1 MARMYP
7 DVRPG
12 DLEHSSEEP
21 VYVALRDQLSDDY
34 SVLHSY
40 PWLRPWR
47 GDSLLEGEAD
57 FVVVH
62 AQRGIL
68 VLEVK
73 GGEMI
78 RHDGRR
84 WFRDTTA
91 GSKEFQ
97 DPFVQAR
104 RNMHALLDIVRER
117 SGRRLGKEDM
127 AHGYAVVFP
136 HLDYE
141 GSPPP
146 HADKAIIIS
155 RKHMPMMG
163 QAIEAAYKAWTD
175 GSNAAKP
182 LGDMQYRMLLND
194 CLMPKFRVFRPIG
207 PDISKAAE
215 RLLELTEM
223 QAQVFEGLYA
233 RDRVLVEGVAGSGK
247 TFLALARALAFARG
261 GKRTLFVCYN
271 KELAAWLRA
280 QVEEDPTTA
289 EFREL
294 LTIKHFHALAADLAK
309 DAGIPFRPAAGG
321 PLTDAFWN
329 DEVPDLVEQA
339 VLSLEGNGRAQYFDA
354 IVVDEAQDFCLGW
367 WYALTQAVMAKPDG
381 PLYAFLDPN
390 QSLRGEVQRPDIDF
404 GPPFKLTI
412 NCRNTQRIA
421 SASASV
427 LSLTP
432 HIFKRAPVG
441 GALRV
446 LRAGS
451 DRQQK
456 GLVLQELRSLLQ
468 REGVTSQQIAVI
480 GPAAKDKGSLAD
492 VNDVDGVPLVTS
504 TLAWRAGSGVLVTT
518 ARSFKGLEAEVVL
531 LYDLG
536 GFGPLFKREDLY
548 VSCTRAK
555 VRLVAV
561 VHGEQCR
568 EVIAVAQAASEAER

>member
-7 DVRPG
+7 DVSPSE
-12 DLEHSSEEP
+12 LEHASEEP
-21 VYVALRDQLSDDY
+21 VYVALRDQLGDDY
-34 SVLHSY
+34 AVLHSY

-47 GDSLLEGEAD
+47 GDALLEGEAD

-62 AQRGIL
+62 PQRGIL

-73 GGEMI
+73 GGETI

-84 WFRDTTA
+84 WFRETES
-91 GSKEFQ
+91 GPKEFQ

-104 RNMHALLDIVRER
+104 RNMHALLEIVRER

-127 AHGYAVVFP
+127 AYGYAVVFP

-155 RKHMPMMG
+155 RKHLPMMA
-163 QAIEAAYKAWTD
+163 QAIEVAYGAWTD
-175 GSNAAKP
+175 APNAMKR
-182 LGDMQYRMLLND
+182 LGHEQYRVLLSD
-194 CLMPKFRVFRPIG
+194 CLMPKFRVFRSVG

-215 RLLELTEM
+215 RLLELTET

-233 RDRVLVEGVAGSGK
+233 QDRVLVEGVAGSGK
-247 TFLALARALAFARG
+247 TFLALHRALAFARE

-280 QVEEDPTTA
+280 QVDEDPTTA
-289 EFREL
+289 EFRGL
-294 LTIKHFHALAADLAK
+294 LTIKHFHALASDLAK
-309 DAGIPFRPAAGG
+309 DAGIAFKPAAGG
-321 PLTDAFWN
+321 PLTDAFWD
-329 DEVPDLVEQA
+329 DEVPDLVVQA
-339 VLSLEGNGRAQYFDA
+339 VLTLEEEGRARYFDA
-354 IVVDEAQDFCLGW
+354 IVVDEAQDFCLSW
-367 WYALTQAVMAKPDG
+367 WYALTQAVLSKPDG

-390 QSLRGEVQRPDIDF
+390 QSLRGEVQWPEIEF
-404 GPPFKLTI
+404 GARFKLTI

-421 SASASV
+421 TASASV

-468 REGVTSQQIAVI
+468 RDGVTPPQIAVI
-480 GPAAKDKGSLAD
+480 GPATKDKGGLAD
-492 VNDVDGVPLVTS
+492 VSDVDGVPLVTS
-504 TLAWRAGSGVLVTT
+504 TLTWRAGGGVLVTT
-518 ARSFKGLEAEVVL
+518 ARSFKGLEAEVVV

-548 VSCTRAK
+548 VSCTRAMA
-555 VRLVAV
+555 LLIAI

-568 EVIAVAQAASEAER
+568 EVIAIAQAASEAAR

>member
-7 DVRPG
+7 DVPPSE
-12 DLEHSSEEP
+12 LEHESEEP
-21 VYVALRDQLSDDY
+21 VYVALRDQLGDDY

-47 GDSLLEGEAD
+47 GDALLEGEAD

-62 AQRGIL
+62 PRRGIL

-73 GGEMI
+73 GGETI

-84 WFRDTTA
+84 WCRDT
-91 GSKEFQ
+91 GDGPKEFQ

-104 RNMHALLDIVRER
+104 KNMHALLDIIRER
-117 SGRRLGKEDM
+117 SGRRLSKDDM

-141 GSPPP
+141 GLPPP

-155 RKHMPMMG
+155 RKHLLMMG
-163 QAIEAAYKAWTD
+163 QAIEAAYGSWTD
-175 GSNAAKP
+175 APNAPQP
-182 LGDMQYRMLLND
+182 LGHEQYRLLLND
-194 CLMPKFRVFRPIG
+194 CLMPKFRVFRPVG
-207 PDISKAAE
+207 PDISNAAE
-215 RLLELTEM
+215 RLLELTET
-223 QAQVFEGLYA
+223 QAQVFEGLYVQ
-233 RDRVLVEGVAGSGK
+233 DRVLVEGVAGSGK
-247 TFLALARALAFARG
+247 TFLALNRAIAFARQ

-271 KELAAWLRA
+271 KELAAWLRV
-280 QVEEDPTTA
+280 QVEEDSTTA
-289 EFREL
+289 TFRDL
-294 LTIKHFHALAADLAK
+294 LTVNHFHSLAADLAK
-309 DAGIPFRPAAGG
+309 DAQIDFRPQAGG
-321 PLTDAFWN
+321 PPTDAFWN
-329 DEVPDLVEQA
+329 DEVPDLMEQA
-339 VLSLEGNGRAQYFDA
+339 VLNLGEAAQYDA

-367 WYALTQAVMAKPDG
+367 WYVLTNSILTKSDG

-390 QSLRGEVQRPDIDF
+390 QSLRGEVQWPEIEF
-404 GPPFKLTI
+404 GARFKLTI

-421 SASASV
+421 TASASV

-432 HIFKRAPVG
+432 HLFKRAPVG

-468 REGVTSQQIAVI
+468 REGVTPQQIAVI

-492 VNDVDGVPLVTS
+492 VSEVDGVPFVTS
-504 TLAWRAGSGVLVTT
+504 TLTWRAGGGVLVTT
-518 ARSFKGLEAEVVL
+518 ARSFKGLEAEVVV

-555 VRLVAV
+555 ALLVAI
-561 VHGEQCR
+561 VHGDKCR
-568 EVIAVAQAASEAER
+568 EVILAAQEAAEQP

>member
-7 DVRPG
+7 DVPPSEI
-12 DLEHSSEEP
+12 EHTSEEP
-21 VYVALRDQLSDDY
+21 VYVALRDQLGDDY
-34 SVLHSY
+34 AVLHSY

-47 GDSLLEGEAD
+47 GDALLEGEAD
-57 FVVVH
+57 FVVAH
-62 AQRGIL
+62 PRRGLL

-73 GGEMI
+73 GGETI

-84 WFRDTTA
+84 WFRETA
-91 GSKEFQ
+91 DGPKEFQ

-104 RNMHALLDIVRER
+104 RNMHALLDIIRER
-117 SGRRLGKEDM
+117 SGRRLSKEDM

-141 GSPPP
+141 GLPPP

-155 RKHMPMMG
+155 SKHLPMMG
-163 QAIEAAYKAWTD
+163 QAIEAAYGSWTD
-175 GSNAAKP
+175 GQNAPQP
-182 LGDMQYRMLLND
+182 LAHEQYCLLLHD
-194 CLMPKFRVFRPIG
+194 CLMPKFRVFRPVG

-215 RLLELTEM
+215 RLLELTET

-233 RDRVLVEGVAGSGK
+233 QDRVLVEGVAGSGK
-247 TFLALARALAFARG
+247 TFLALNRAIAFARQG
-261 GKRTLFVCYN
+261 MRTLFVCYN

-280 QVEEDPTTA
+280 QVEEDSTTT
-289 EFREL
+289 EFRDL
-294 LTIKHFHALAADLAK
+294 LSVKHFHSLAADLAK
-309 DAGIPFRPAAGG
+309 NAQIDFRPRAGG
-321 PLTDAFWN
+321 PPTDEFWN
-329 DEVPDLVEQA
+329 DEVPDLMEQA
-339 VLSLEGNGRAQYFDA
+339 ALNLGEAAQYDA

-367 WYALTQAVMAKPDG
+367 WYALTNSILTTPNG

-390 QSLRGEVQRPDIDF
+390 QSLRGEVQWPEIEF
-404 GPPFKLTI
+404 GARFKLTI

-421 SASASV
+421 TASASI

-432 HIFKRAPVG
+432 HLFKRAPVG

-468 REGVTSQQIAVI
+468 REGVTPQQIAVI

-492 VNDVDGVPLVTS
+492 VSEVDGVPFVTS
-504 TLAWRAGSGVLVTT
+504 TLTWRAGGGVLVTT
-518 ARSFKGLEAEVVL
+518 ARSFKGLEAEVVV

-555 VRLVAV
+555 ALLVAI
-561 VHGEQCR
+561 VHGDKCR
-568 EVIAVAQAASEAER
+568 EVILAAQEAAEQP

>member
-7 DVRPG
+7 DVPPSE
-12 DLEHSSEEP
+12 LEHESEEP
-21 VYVALRDQLSDDY
+21 VYVALRDQLGDDY

-47 GDSLLEGEAD
+47 GDALLEGEAD

-62 AQRGIL
+62 PRRGIL

-73 GGEMI
+73 GGETI

-84 WFRDTTA
+84 WCRDT
-91 GSKEFQ
+91 GDGPKEFQ

-104 RNMHALLDIVRER
+104 KNMHALLDIIRER
-117 SGRRLGKEDM
+117 SGRRLSKDDM

-141 GSPPP
+141 GLPPP

-155 RKHMPMMG
+155 RKHLLMMG
-163 QAIEAAYKAWTD
+163 QAIEAAYGSWTD
-175 GSNAAKP
+175 APNAPQP
-182 LGDMQYRMLLND
+182 LGHEQYRLLLND
-194 CLMPKFRVFRPIG
+194 CLMPKFRVFRPVG
-207 PDISKAAE
+207 PDISNAAE
-215 RLLELTEM
+215 RLLELTET
-223 QAQVFEGLYA
+223 QAQVFEGLYVQ
-233 RDRVLVEGVAGSGK
+233 DRVLVEGVAGSGK
-247 TFLALARALAFARG
+247 TFLALNRAIAFARQ

-271 KELAAWLRA
+271 KELAAWLRV
-280 QVEEDPTTA
+280 QVEEDSTTA
-289 EFREL
+289 TFRDL
-294 LTIKHFHALAADLAK
+294 LTVNHFHSLAADLAK
-309 DAGIPFRPAAGG
+309 DAQIDFRPQAGG
-321 PLTDAFWN
+321 PPTDAFWN
-329 DEVPDLVEQA
+329 DEVPDLLEQA
-339 VLSLEGNGRAQYFDA
+339 VLNLGEAAQYDA

-367 WYALTQAVMAKPDG
+367 WYVLTNSILTKSDG

-390 QSLRGEVQRPDIDF
+390 QSLRGEVQWPEVEF
-404 GPPFKLTI
+404 GARFKLTI

-421 SASASV
+421 TASASV

-432 HIFKRAPVG
+432 HLFKRAPVG

-468 REGVTSQQIAVI
+468 REGVTPQQIAVI

-492 VNDVDGVPLVTS
+492 VSEVDGVPFVTS
-504 TLAWRAGSGVLVTT
+504 TLTWRAGGGVLVTT
-518 ARSFKGLEAEVVL
+518 ARSFKGLEAEVVV

-548 VSCTRAK
+548 VS
-555 VRLVAV
+555 
-561 VHGEQCR
+561 
-568 EVIAVAQAASEAER
+568 